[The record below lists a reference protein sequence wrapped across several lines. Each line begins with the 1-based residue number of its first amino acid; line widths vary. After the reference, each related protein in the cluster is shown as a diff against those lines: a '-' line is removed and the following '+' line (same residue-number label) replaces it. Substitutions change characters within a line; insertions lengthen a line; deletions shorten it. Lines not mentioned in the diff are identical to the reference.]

1 MMNGRSCALL
11 NEISCLA
18 KQIKM
23 IRLLIHFTLLSLSVT
38 AFAAEPSEY
47 FTKKVLPILQ
57 KKCVKCHGPKKQKGD
72 LRLDTY
78 DNVMKGTPK
87 KKVVIPGNPKKSSFF
102 TSVMLPPDDE
112 DSMPGKGQGK
122 PLSTAQKKIFL
133 QWIKSGAK

>member
-1 MMNGRSCALL
+1 MSGRFYVSL
-11 NEISCLA
+11 NLKLCPVR
-18 KQIKM
+18 QINM
-23 IRLLIHFTLLSLSVT
+23 WRCFLFFSLLSSLHS
-38 AFAAEPSEY
+38 EPSEY
-47 FTKKVLPILQ
+47 FTTKVMPILK

-78 DNVMKGTPK
+78 ENVMKGTPK

-133 QWIKSGAK
+133 QWIKTGAK